1 MDKVMTIDNIAISA
15 GYRRHIMPRIS
26 NKKPTHLNSAACLL
40 LLIASLAVSPSA
52 SSTEATWTLEKDE
65 KQIQLYTR
73 PVPDSPFLAV
83 KAITV
88 INAPMPKVAAA
99 FGDGAGCSEWRAMCK
114 SSEVLSMV
122 SDTERYVYLV
132 LDLPWPL
139 SDRDMV
145 IHSTAQI
152 DIASKK
158 ATVKLVSA
166 SSTHP
171 AKNHVRAESSGEYT
185 IQAITDEQV
194 EFTYIMHTDLGGDL
208 PPEVI
213 NPQVASSTFTDIVAL
228 RQLAEK

>member
-1 MDKVMTIDNIAISA
+1 MSKV
-15 GYRRHIMPRIS
+15 S
-26 NKKPTHLNSAACLL
+26 NKKLAGLNTVVRLL
-40 LLIASLAVSPSA
+40 LLTASLAASSSA
-52 SSTEATWTLEKDE
+52 LSTEATWTLEKDE
-65 KQIQLYTR
+65 EKIRLYTR
-73 PVPDSPFLAV
+73 PVSGSPFLEV

-88 INAPMPKVAAA
+88 INAPMTKVADA
-99 FGDGAGCSEWRAMCK
+99 FGDGDGCSAWRALCK

-152 DIASKK
+152 DAASKT
-158 ATVKLVSA
+158 ATVKLASA

-171 AKNHVRAESSGEYT
+171 AKDYVRAESSGEYT
-185 IQAITDEQV
+185 IKAIGDEQV

-208 PPEVI
+208 SPDVI

-228 RQLAEK
+228 RQLAEN